1 MLIFMSSQAVGNLD
15 LRAQNTQL
23 RAGVVMIALALA
35 AAVLM
40 LRLGAP
46 AGYRGFVAF
55 PLFFGTYGVYAG
67 LTRICGF
74 TALRGVRMTE
84 SGACPVADKAERK
97 AHLKRGLQVI
107 VASASIAAA
116 ATFLLVVAQ

>member
-1 MLIFMSSQAVGNLD
+1 MLIPMSEAVGNLD

-23 RAGVVMIALALA
+23 RAGVVMIAVALA
-35 AAVLM
+35 AAVIL

-46 AGYRGFVAF
+46 AAYRGFVAL

-84 SGACPVADKAERK
+84 SGACPVADKAERT
-97 AHLKRGLQVI
+97 ANLRRGLRAI
-107 VASASIAAA
+107 GASASIAAA
-116 ATFLLVVAQ
+116 ATALLVIAH